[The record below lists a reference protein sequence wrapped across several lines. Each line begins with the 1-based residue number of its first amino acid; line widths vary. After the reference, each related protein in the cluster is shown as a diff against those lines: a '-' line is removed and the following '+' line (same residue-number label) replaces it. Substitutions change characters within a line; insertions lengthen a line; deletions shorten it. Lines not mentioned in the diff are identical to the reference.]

1 MARDDHSPAA
11 LEPASALHFLLML
24 WDTGETRSHKNLH
37 GDFESCEQGATQ
49 HTGTGVDQ
57 THHSLNP
64 KPAVKQSPI
73 HMHA

>member
-1 MARDDHSPAA
+1 
-11 LEPASALHFLLML
+11 ML